1 MTLRRT
7 IHACAP
13 SVSRALSTASVLVGL
28 TACGSEAPAAGE
40 TTETSNSGIFTVSA
54 SEDSTAGAGTE
65 GADTSGSTTTGI
77 EPPDNCGEVDFEL
90 VAVPP
95 NVVLVL
101 DKSGSMVSDNDAD
114 GDGEFDGFWDHD
126 ADPMTPVISRW
137 NSLYNVV
144 DFVVTNFDAQINFG
158 GVLFPSA
165 DATSQYSASACVVED
180 VPEIPVG
187 PNNGVAILDGIPDA
201 LDVDIR
207 GATPATAGIQ
217 TALDHLETLDPT
229 VPQFL
234 ILVTDGAAN
243 CSADHPAPPDLL
255 EIYDSNLPALVGTAF
270 SERDVPTFVV
280 GIDIVDEEVGVGN
293 DGIPQANTFVE
304 LNAVAEAGGRAKAG
318 SEKFFNTVN
327 EIELMEALGE
337 IAGQV
342 VSCVIPL
349 DPAPENPDF
358 VEVEIGGVSI
368 DKVDDCATQD
378 GWVYVN
384 PAGPY
389 DALELCGSACDA
401 YVEAGLVDATYGCPP
416 AG

>member
-1 MTLRRT
+1 MTRRPT
-7 IHACAP
+7 IL
-13 SVSRALSTASVLVGL
+13 SSALVVA
-28 TACGSEAPAAGE
+28 TACGSDSQTQGE
-40 TTETSNSGIFTVSA
+40 SGDVTSNSGIFTVSSPDGSSTDTPTTDA
-54 SEDSTAGAGTE
+54 ADST
-65 GADTSGSTTTGI
+65 SSSTGPI

-114 GDGEFDGFWDHD
+114 DDGVPDGFWDHD

-158 GVLFPSA
+158 GVLFPST
-165 DATSQYSASACVVED
+165 DATNQYSASACVVEPT
-180 VPEIPVG
+180 PEIAVG
-187 PNNGVAILDGIPDA
+187 PNNGLAILAGIPDA
-201 LDVDIR
+201 LDIDIQ

-217 TALDHLETLDPT
+217 TALDHLDTLDPT

-243 CSADHPAPPDLL
+243 CSADHPSPPDLI
-255 EIYDSNLPALVGTAF
+255 EIYDENLPILVGSAF
-270 SERDVPTFVV
+270 TDRDVATFVV
-280 GIDIVDEEVGVGN
+280 GIDIVDEEVGAGN

-304 LNAVAEAGGRAKAG
+304 LNTVAVAGGRPKAG

-327 EIELMEALGE
+327 EIELMDALGQ

-358 VEVEIGGVSI
+358 VEVEIAGNKL
-368 DKVDDCATQD
+368 DRVDDCATED

-384 PAGPY
+384 PDGPY

-401 YVEAGLVDATYGCPP
+401 YVDAGLVDATYGCPP

>member
-1 MTLRRT
+1 MMIRRT
-7 IHACAP
+7 NRPCPCALP
-13 SVSRALSTASVLVGL
+13 TVSVLAVL
-28 TACGSEAPAAGE
+28 TACGSESPASDE
-40 TTETSNSGIFTVSA
+40 TTESSNSGIFTVSA
-54 SEDSTAGAGTE
+54 SEDSTAGSSGTE
-65 GADTSGSTTTGI
+65 GADTSSTTAVQ
-77 EPPDNCGEVDFEL
+77 PPDNCGEVDFEL

-187 PNNGVAILDGIPDA
+187 PANGVAILAGIPDA

-243 CSADHPAPPDLL
+243 CSADHPDPPDLL
-255 EIYDSNLPALVGTAF
+255 EVYDSNLPTLVGTAF
-270 SERDVPTFVV
+270 SDRDVPTFVV

-293 DGIPQANTFVE
+293 DGIPEANTFVE

-358 VEVEIGGVSI
+358 VEVEIGGVAV
-368 DKVDDCATQD
+368 DKVDDCDTQD

-389 DALELCGSACDA
+389 DALQLCGSACDA